1 MIDTPRDDEWCIV
14 AEAARRLRV
23 TPAAIRHR
31 IKRRTLEVR
40 PNGNVGHLVRVPRP
54 APGTDVDT
62 LSSTMPEMVSVSDT
76 LIAELRDRIAELQ
89 ARLASVDAERA
100 SLRQEM
106 ASEVHRHGTC
116 TLTVGHVSRP
126 RSDASMAPARSA
138 AGRSSPRSSPCHSLS
153 DWCNRP
159 AHEAATVQVA
169 PSSCREAKVSAS

>member
-54 APGTDVDT
+54 VPGTDVDT
-62 LSSTMPEMVSVSDT
+62 LPSTMPETVSVSDT

-106 ASEVHRHGTC
+106 SQERAATAQER
-116 TLTVGHVSRP
+116 
-126 RSDASMAPARSA
+126 MA
-138 AGRSSPRSSPCHSLS
+138 
-153 DWCNRP
+153 
-159 AHEAATVQVA
+159 AHEAATAQVA
-169 PSSCREAKVSAS
+169 ALNALLEEMRRDRDRWHTAATERRSWWPFRRHA

>member
-54 APGTDVDT
+54 VPGTDVET
-62 LSSTMPEMVSVSDT
+62 LPSTMPETVSVSDLNRKT
-76 LIAELRDRIAELQ
+76 ARPDRELQ

-106 ASEVHRHGTC
+106 AQ
-116 TLTVGHVSRP
+116 
-126 RSDASMAPARSA
+126 AR
-138 AGRSSPRSSPCHSLS
+138 GDSPR
-153 DWCNRP
+153 
-159 AHEAATVQVA
+159 AHG
-169 PSSCREAKVSAS
+169 SA